1 MVKILQMQ
9 SLMRESHH
17 FHKGINCIMNKDFF
31 DLVGTSNEGRNQAI
45 ARPVEDKLDEACETM
60 TAEKMIVSSSASKS
74 WAENGD
80 AFWVTAKSHDKLPS
94 GLYRCGHSDNIGP
107 YLKAQRIDTDTLMV
121 LPDTASEEI
130 VEEVEEF
137 QSIREEFHKRGFL
150 HKRGILLWGPPGS
163 GKTSTI
169 QLLLQLII
177 QRNAGIAIYA
187 ERPGLTAKCL
197 KLVRSIEPDRPIIV
211 LMEDLDALV
220 SDHGEA
226 EFLSLLDGESQVD
239 NVIYVGTTNY
249 PERLDARFVDRPSRF
264 DTIKYIGMP
273 SAAARR
279 CYLSFKEASLNDD
292 EALLD
297 EYVKRTDGFSIAHL
311 RELIILTMCFK
322 RPLDESVKRLEKFRV
337 KPSSTKHPDS
347 RGFGFAG

>member
-1 MVKILQMQ
+1 M
-9 SLMRESHH
+9 SDP
-17 FHKGINCIMNKDFF
+17 DFF
-31 DLVGTSNEGRNQAI
+31 ERVGTDRGDENRAI
-45 ARPVEDKLDEACETM
+45 GRPVLCEETVKDCSADEM
-60 TAEKMIVSSSASKS
+60 EKQFAVPVGTSKS
-74 WAENGD
+74 WAENNE
-80 AFWVTAKSHDKLPS
+80 AFWVTAKSHDTLPA

-107 YLKAQRIDTDTLMV
+107 YLKAQSIDTDTLMV
-121 LPDTASEEI
+121 LPDTASEQI
-130 VEEVEEF
+130 VDEVIEF
-137 QSIREEFHKRGFL
+137 QSIRHEFHSRGFL

-177 QRNAGIAIYA
+177 KRNAGIAIYA
-187 ERPGLTAKCL
+187 ERPGLTSKCL

-220 SDHGEA
+220 NEYGEA

-239 NVIYVGTTNY
+239 NVIYVATTNY

-273 SAAARR
+273 SADARR
-279 CYLSFKEASLNDD
+279 TYLAFKEPSLKEDT
-292 EALLD
+292 ELLD
-297 EYVKRTDGFSIAHL
+297 QYVKRSDGFSIAHL

-322 RPLDESVKRLEKFRV
+322 RPLDEAIGRLEKFRV
-337 KPSSTKHPDS
+337 KPSSDKRPDS
-347 RGFGFAG
+347 KGFGFSAG